1 MVIVPELKIT
11 TMTRQMTI
19 TLNGHQ
25 YMFDVE
31 FERRDNTTVYR
42 IKPNKYFKDAI
53 PDRFEMTRPDSS
65 DKAEYNDEGLSQ
77 QGKEIADVICKQIG
91 LLPMQF
97 AGGKGKGNI

>member
-1 MVIVPELKIT
+1 
-11 TMTRQMTI
+11 MTRQMTI
-19 TLNGHQ
+19 TLNSHQ

-42 IKPNKYFKDAI
+42 IRPNKHFKDAI
-53 PDRFEMTRPDSS
+53 PDRFEMTRSDNS
-65 DKAEYNDEGLSQ
+65 DKTEYSGEGLSQ
-77 QGKEIADVICKQIG
+77 QGKEIADVISKQIS